1 MPDHPASPRPFAAS
15 ASAAHGPE
23 RAVTASWPG
32 VVLALAA
39 AVLWGTTGTSQH
51 FAGSGLSPVWI
62 GALRLAIAAGF
73 FALLVAATERGRGA
87 RPAVRALWRQQLLA
101 GAAIAVYNLA
111 FFAGVRLAGV
121 AVGTTIAIGSAPL
134 FAGALQAL
142 ITRRPPAGLW
152 WAGTALAISG
162 GAAIALG
169 GSGVAR
175 IDPAGLLLC
184 LAAGCSYA
192 VYTLT
197 AKSLSTHASPAR
209 ASLWVFGTAALIALP
224 AAWAIVP
231 TGVAD
236 LAAAGPRSWAVIAWL
251 GVVATGVSYLLFS
264 TALRFISGATG
275 VALALGEPLTAF
287 ALAVLL
293 LGEPLRTSGLVGIAL
308 VLAGLAL
315 VVTGERRP

>member
-1 MPDHPASPRPFAAS
+1 MK
-15 ASAAHGPE
+15 
-23 RAVTASWPG
+23 TASWPG
-32 VVLALAA
+32 IVLALSA

-51 FAGSGLSPVWI
+51 FAGARLSPYWI
-62 GALRLAIAAGF
+62 GALRLAIATLF
-73 FALLVAATERGRGA
+73 FAALVAATERGRAA
-87 RPAVRALWRQQLLA
+87 RPTVAGLWRRQLLA
-101 GAAIAVYNLA
+101 GASIAAYNLA

-121 AVGTTIAIGSAPL
+121 AVGTTIAIGSGPL

-142 ITRRPPAGLW
+142 ITRRPPVGLW
-152 WAGTALAISG
+152 WLGTTLAIGG

-169 GSGVAR
+169 GGGVAPV
-175 IDPAGLLLC
+175 DVTGLLLC
-184 LAAGCSYA
+184 LTAGLSYA

-209 ASLWVFGTAALIALP
+209 ASLWVFGTAAVIALP
-224 AAWAIVP
+224 AAWLIVP
-231 TGVAD
+231 SGVAD
-236 LAAAGPRSWAVIAWL
+236 LVAAGARSWLVVAWL

-293 LGEPLRTSGLVGIAL
+293 LGEPLRASGLVGIAL
-308 VLAGLAL
+308 ILAGLAL
-315 VVTGERRP
+315 VVTSERRP